1 MISDRAALLAVS
13 MLCLLTLA
21 LALLA
26 LADADREIE
35 RLMRLPRLVVL
46 NDGAPEFADHQA

>member
-1 MISDRAALLAVS
+1 MISDRAVLLAVS

-35 RLMRLPRLVVL
+35 RLKRLPRLVVL